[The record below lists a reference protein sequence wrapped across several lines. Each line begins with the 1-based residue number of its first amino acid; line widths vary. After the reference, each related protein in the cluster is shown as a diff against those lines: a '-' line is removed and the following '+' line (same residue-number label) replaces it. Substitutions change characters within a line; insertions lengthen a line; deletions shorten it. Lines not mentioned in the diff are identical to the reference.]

1 MRWRPRT
8 CPRLRVARI
17 VSGVISRN
25 RRGAKADFC
34 LNFLWAVQWTN
45 GNWLV
50 YFATDQAGR
59 SWYIPK
65 LERRRSVN
73 RTEKTEL
80 IETLQSTFNAS
91 TTVVVAHQVG
101 MTVAESGALRQK
113 MRDAGAGLK
122 VTKNRIAK
130 LALKGTRYEDLD
142 SIFTGPTVV
151 GTSEDP
157 VAAAKILVD
166 YAKENPKITI
176 IGGSM
181 DGKNLDKAGVE
192 ALAKM
197 PSLDELR
204 GRIVGLVQAPA
215 AKIVRVVQAPAGDMV
230 V

>member
-1 MRWRPRT
+1 MN
-8 CPRLRVARI
+8 RI
-17 VSGVISRN
+17 Q
-25 RRGAKADFC
+25 KA
-34 LNFLWAVQWTN
+34 
-45 GNWLV
+45 
-50 YFATDQAGR
+50 
-59 SWYIPK
+59 
-65 LERRRSVN
+65 
-73 RTEKTEL
+73 EL

-91 TTVVVAHQVG
+91 TTVVVAHQDG
-101 MTVAESGALRQK
+101 MTVAESGDLRQK

-166 YAKENPKITI
+166 YAEGNPKITI

-181 DGKNLDKAGVE
+181 DGKTLDKAGIE

-204 GRIVGLVQAPA
+204 GKLVGLVQAPA
-215 AKIVRVVQAPAGDMV
+215 AKIARVVQVPAGKIARVIKAREDQLQKGA
-230 V
+230 